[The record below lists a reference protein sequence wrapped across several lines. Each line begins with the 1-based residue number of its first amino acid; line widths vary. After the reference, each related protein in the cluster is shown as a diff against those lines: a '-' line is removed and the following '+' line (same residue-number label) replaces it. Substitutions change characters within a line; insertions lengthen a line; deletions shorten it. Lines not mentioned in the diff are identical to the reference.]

1 MDSHSDDASEFWKA
15 LNMCYILLE
24 LTENKNAKSCDVPS
38 VNDFLEEVTT
48 FMANNTFVHPLSLPL
63 FGSFLDTFVCLLFHR
78 TQDMSELCEYAKSL
92 TARCQKLMDTH
103 EHQAQPPSQASA
115 EAEGAL

>member
-1 MDSHSDDASEFWKA
+1 MFPHICVFFWHGQERETLDSHSDDASEFWKA

-48 FMANNTFVHPLSLPL
+48 FMANNTFVHPLSL
-63 FGSFLDTFVCLLFHR
+63 FLCLAL
-78 TQDMSELCEYAKSL
+78 SL
-92 TARCQKLMDTH
+92 THLFACCSTEYKT
-103 EHQAQPPSQASA
+103 
-115 EAEGAL
+115 